1 MKEDI
6 VKSIILSIGVAIS
19 KKSTNVE
26 GKLNESLKLRLDNVN
41 GDKAKYINVLKFNVL
56 HYKAII
62 RNTEL
67 FFAKWIDE
75 GYIPEKESL
84 DKELEK
90 IISSC
95 KSYITMGMKKGIEFL
110 NENEIN
116 TLKEYEKLDENE
128 LVRTLEN
135 EYITLSIYSD
145 VLNIFLHK
153 VIATKDININHLPEN
168 SKDAIKEVRKYAS
181 MAVQKIKGSI
191 NQKTRSVSPLESHY
205 LNSLKNLNYDELYRK
220 MDKEYRFLCNKENV
234 KYINGYGFGEESINE
249 YISSII
255 LKEIID
261 EKFKKLL
268 DGAIRFVING
278 EFGAVNFSD
287 FINYLIIKKLNIN
300 EEVLISFNQYIENNF
315 KELRENDLVKKQIK
329 QSDYID
335 IEEYIYIIENSDMDK
350 QAELKEDLNINKQV
364 QQYQNDNKRS
374 KILKKLVFGGAII
387 SILLFVVIIVS
398 QKDDVMNSQAEVG
411 SVYDKEDSNKEFS
424 SEFKNTYFK
433 NDNYII
439 EDSDRR
445 YLSENELSSF
455 SKSELALIRNEIFA
469 RHGYMF
475 NDEPYKTYFNSKSW
489 YHPNPDIKGDTQ
501 EFNDI
506 EKENINLIKKLE
518 KNIIENKQTK
528 QNEVKDKDKYK
539 EKEDSSKSSTEI
551 VSYDYADENYLDS
564 YYVVYSTANEKES
577 NAKAQV
583 NKLKGKGIDA
593 TIIQEDGYFKVKVGS
608 SESYEVA
615 RQISDELKSLSID
628 SYILAYDR
636 YLEEDIINLQHIGDS
651 GNIEEFQA
659 QYDSLINQIGST
671 LGYERYVKQINDIY
685 KSVTQSN

>member
-26 GKLNESLKLRLDNVN
+26 GKLNESLKLKLDNVN

-268 DGAIRFVING
+268 EGAIRFVING

-315 KELRENDLVKKQIK
+315 KELRDNDLVKKQIK

-506 EKENINLIKKLE
+506 ENENINLIKKLE

-528 QNEVKDKDKYK
+528 QNEVKDEDKYK
-539 EKEDSSKSSTEI
+539 EKEDSIKSSTEI

-608 SESYEVA
+608 GESYEVA

>member
-26 GKLNESLKLRLDNVN
+26 GKLNESLKLKLDNVN

-268 DGAIRFVING
+268 EGAIRFVING
-278 EFGAVNFSD
+278 EFGAVSFSD

-315 KELRENDLVKKQIK
+315 KELRDNDLVKKQIK

>member
-26 GKLNESLKLRLDNVN
+26 GKLNESLKLKLDNVN

-268 DGAIRFVING
+268 EGAIRFVING

-315 KELRENDLVKKQIK
+315 KELRDNDLVKKQIK

>member
-19 KKSTNVE
+19 KKSKDVE
-26 GKLNESLKLRLDNVN
+26 GKLNESLKLKLDNVN
-41 GDKAKYINVLKFNVL
+41 GDKTKYINVLKFNVL

-75 GYIPEKESL
+75 GYIPKKESL

-95 KSYITMGMKKGIEFL
+95 KSYISMGMKKGIEFL

-135 EYITLSIYSD
+135 EYITLSIYRD

-153 VIATKDININHLPEN
+153 VISTKDISINHLPEN

-181 MAVQKIKGSI
+181 MAVQKIKGSMK
-191 NQKTRSVSPLESHY
+191 QKTRSLSPLESHY
-205 LNSLKNLNYDELYRK
+205 LKSLKNLNYDELYRK

-300 EEVLISFNQYIENNF
+300 EEVLRSFNQYIEDNF
-315 KELRENDLVKKQIK
+315 KELRDNDLVKKQIK

-350 QAELKEDLNINKQV
+350 QAELKEDLNITKRV
-364 QQYQNDNKRS
+364 QQYRNDNKRS

-411 SVYDKEDSNKEFS
+411 SIYDKEDSNKEFS

-506 EKENINLIKKLE
+506 ENENINLIKKLE

-528 QNEVKDKDKYK
+528 QNEVKDEDKYK
-539 EKEDSSKSSTEI
+539 EKEDSIKSSTEI

-608 SESYEVA
+608 GESYEVA

>member
-26 GKLNESLKLRLDNVN
+26 GKLNESLKLKLDNVN

-268 DGAIRFVING
+268 EGAIRFVING

-315 KELRENDLVKKQIK
+315 KELRDNDLVKKQIK

-398 QKDDVMNSQAEVG
+398 QKDDVMNPQAEVG

>member
-26 GKLNESLKLRLDNVN
+26 GKLNESLKLKLDNVN

-153 VIATKDININHLPEN
+153 VISTKDININHLPEN

-205 LNSLKNLNYDELYRK
+205 LDSLKNLNYDELYRK

-315 KELRENDLVKKQIK
+315 KELRDNDLVKKQIK

>member
-19 KKSTNVE
+19 KKSKDVE
-26 GKLNESLKLRLDNVN
+26 GKLNESLKLKLDNVN
-41 GDKAKYINVLKFNVL
+41 GDKTKYINVLKFNVL

-75 GYIPEKESL
+75 GYIPKKESL

-181 MAVQKIKGSI
+181 MAVQKIKGSMK
-191 NQKTRSVSPLESHY
+191 QKTRSLSPLESHY
-205 LNSLKNLNYDELYRK
+205 LKSLKNLNYDELYRK

-300 EEVLISFNQYIENNF
+300 EEVLRSFNQYIEDNF
-315 KELRENDLVKKQIK
+315 KELRDNDLVKKQIK

-350 QAELKEDLNINKQV
+350 QAELKEDLNITKRV
-364 QQYQNDNKRS
+364 QQYRNDNKRS

-411 SVYDKEDSNKEFS
+411 SIYDKEDSNKEFS

>member
-26 GKLNESLKLRLDNVN
+26 GKLNESLKLKLDNVN

-268 DGAIRFVING
+268 EGAIRFVING

-300 EEVLISFNQYIENNF
+300 EEVLRSFNQYIEDNF
-315 KELRENDLVKKQIK
+315 KELRDNDLVKKQIK

-350 QAELKEDLNINKQV
+350 QAELKENLNINKQV

>member
-26 GKLNESLKLRLDNVN
+26 GKLNESLKLKLDNVN

-300 EEVLISFNQYIENNF
+300 EEVLRSFNQYIEDNF
-315 KELRENDLVKKQIK
+315 KELRDNDLVKKQIK

-350 QAELKEDLNINKQV
+350 QAELKENLNINKQV

-398 QKDDVMNSQAEVG
+398 QKDDVMNPQAEVG